1 MEKPE
6 ETVAIDEPMAVEAG
20 DRDVRISIAQDGV
33 LTLTADAAEIS
44 GLRLLD
50 AAQKSRSGAGPTD

>member
-33 LTLTADAAEIS
+33 LTPTAGASSTAYQA
-44 GLRLLD
+44 GLRH
-50 AAQKSRSGAGPTD
+50 AF